1 MLKTYEELRKLDVT
15 KYCDTR
21 KAKDDNGK
29 SIDVLYLNWAKCVD
43 LLHENGA
50 TEVYYTP
57 LKDANG
63 SFVFSSLDVQNK
75 DGRLCGCYFVSVE
88 IHIDGLVFTMDYPLM
103 NGTTVVYADTLNQL
117 RVSNAHARAFVK
129 GVAIRTGLGF
139 GLWVGGD
146 ETAVQDDISGHSIL
160 VIKRRVEETLTS
172 KMQYM
177 DESDVLAALGIN
189 KKQLQ
194 TMLQMYERLHTFE
207 KALNEV

>member
-1 MLKTYEELRKLDVT
+1 MLKPYEELRKLDVSGF
-15 KYCDTR
+15 CDKR
-21 KAKDDNGK
+21 KAKDDNGRA
-29 SIDVLYLNWAKCVD
+29 IDVLYLNWAKCVD

-50 TEVYYTP
+50 SLVYYRP
-57 LKDANG
+57 LKDENG

-88 IHIDGLVFTMDYPLM
+88 IHIDDLVFVMDYPLM

-117 RVSNAHARAFVK
+117 RISNAHARAFVK

-146 ETAVQDDISGHSIL
+146 ETTIQDDLGGHSL
-160 VIKRRVEETLTS
+160 KAIKRRVEEILTA

-194 TMLQMYERLHTFE
+194 ATLQMYEKLESFE
-207 KALNEV
+207 KTLAKV